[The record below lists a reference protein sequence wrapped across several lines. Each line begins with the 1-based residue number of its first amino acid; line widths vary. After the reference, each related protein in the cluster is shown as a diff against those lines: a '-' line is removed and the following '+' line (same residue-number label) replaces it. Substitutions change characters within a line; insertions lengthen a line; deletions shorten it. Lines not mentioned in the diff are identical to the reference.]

1 MPAVKPSLTRSVLG
15 EPCTCSKFSLGV
27 LVHIGLNGSA
37 LSVLL
42 FIKKFKKKKKKKKEK
57 KRKKKKSD
65 FY

>member
-15 EPCTCSKFSLGV
+15 EPCTCSKFSLRG
-27 LVHIGLNGSA
+27 LVHIGLKGSA
-37 LSVLL
+37 LEEFLV
-42 FIKKFKKKKKKKKEK
+42 IKKLKKKKKKKKEK

>member
-15 EPCTCSKFSLGV
+15 EPCTCSKFSLRG
-27 LVHIGLNGSA
+27 LVHIGLKGSA
-37 LSVLL
+37 LEEFLV
-42 FIKKFKKKKKKKKEK
+42 IKKLKKKKKKKKKK